1 MAEPAP
7 RGESAPANTAPISAA
22 SPTNPTATSPNAAS
36 APLASAAP
44 ASPSAASPAGAS
56 AGAIPTSG
64 TTSTGTPSASVAPA
78 TPASPK
84 TPAPDALDKP
94 APDASAGANPAAT
107 SPDAAPA
114 TPAAASPT
122 TPAPA
127 LGAPAGAA
135 AAPDANPANT
145 PAPGPAPDE
154 LAPPLSAAGLPLARN
169 WLAVIAFIWSGQ
181 AVSLITSYAAG
192 YAVVWYVTES
202 TGSALVLSA
211 LTICAM
217 LPIGLVSP
225 FGGVAADRHN
235 RKLIMIAADGAV
247 GVVSLIAGLLIL
259 AGDVSIPLLLIVCV
273 ARAVGQAFHGPAMMA
288 AMPLLVPEKHLLRIN
303 TLDQLLA
310 SVAGIG
316 APAFGIFLYTTFG
329 FSAVMFLDFAGAV
342 VAVAGLML
350 AKIPTVI
357 DAGAESQRTMANLR
371 DGWRAVSANR
381 GLVLLIGGVMLGMV
395 TFGPLSALCPLMVL
409 DHFGGDGYTASIA
422 EAAFGVGMLAG
433 SMILMAWGG
442 GRRLA
447 GLIAVAAV
455 IVGATTAVCG
465 LLPPSG
471 FAAYAVLMAVMAV
484 ACAWFNGPL
493 ITLVQRNVPDEKMG
507 RAMGLLTASM
517 GLATPV
523 GVALG
528 GALAEITGVAAFFV
542 IDGLACLALGS
553 VMYLFKSVRALDVP
567 KE

>member
-1 MAEPAP
+1 MAESAP

-22 SPTNPTATSPNAAS
+22 SPTTPTATSPNAAS

-44 ASPSAASPAGAS
+44 ASPSAAAPGAPS
-56 AGAIPTSG
+56 GAIPTSG

-114 TPAAASPT
+114 TLASPSAASP
-122 TPAPA
+122 A
-127 LGAPAGAA
+127 
-135 AAPDANPANT
+135 T

-154 LAPPLSAAGLPLARN
+154 PAPLLSAAGLPLARN

-225 FGGVAADRHN
+225 FGGGAADRHN

-357 DAGAESQRTMANLR
+357 DADAESQRTMANLR

-471 FAAYAVLMAVMAV
+471 FAAYAALMAVMAV

-528 GALAEITGVAAFFV
+528 GALAEVTGVAAFFV